1 MPNTGDIVKASD
13 FQAIKPQ
20 LSIGTV
26 TTGAAGTNASASI
39 TGTSPN
45 FKLNL
50 TIPRG
55 ANGTNGQSGVLGT
68 QVFTSST
75 TVTVPTGATKA
86 ILSGCGGGGG
96 ISQGYTPSGGH
107 GGAGGTVINYPVSVS
122 AGSSIRITIG
132 TGGNTGVNGANGG
145 AGGIT
150 SFGSLLSLGGGGGG
164 YITSSGGY
172 TANTGSTGTSP
183 ADISFISVRKNYTG
197 YILVG
202 IPCSYWGYGGYGSGG
217 STGYRRN
224 STQYNAPTKGGQG
237 ILIVTWAR

>member
-39 TGTSPN
+39 SGTSPN

-75 TVTVPTGATKA
+75 TVTVPAGATKA

-96 ISQGYTPSGGH
+96 GAYSRSRRGGH
-107 GGAGGTVINYPVSVS
+107 GGQGGIVRSYPVNVT
-122 AGSSIRITIG
+122 AGASIRITIG
-132 TGGNTGVNGANGG
+132 SGG
-145 AGGIT
+145 AGGTSGVGNSGGST
-150 SFGSLLSLGGGGGG
+150 SFGSLLTLGGGQGGRTEIGNDVGDDGTQGSSPVSSNNILLFGSKPLYVTNQNIAGKQGTGYGIGGGGGGG
-164 YITSSGGY
+164 YGY
-172 TANTGSTGTSP
+172 PGARGT
-183 ADISFISVRKNYTG
+183 N
-197 YILVG
+197 
-202 IPCSYWGYGGYGSGG
+202 
-217 STGYRRN
+217 
-224 STQYNAPTKGGQG
+224 G